1 MRKLLMS
8 CATAGSL
15 LLGAAGVAASQG
27 VAEATTTEQM
37 ACASAYTFANGMRN
51 MGQAQAGQPYEGYLD
66 QSPSVGGAFSVVS
79 GTVPP
84 GTMVAPSGE
93 AGTILGGTPT
103 TAGTYTFTVSGT
115 DHNGIP
121 IAPMTYQVTI
131 VRNYQPP
138 PVTIDNSS
146 VLPSGTF
153 ETFYVNVFHVSRG
166 SIPYTWSVVSGQLPP
181 GLYLAS
187 DITMSQ
193 TGDDLTG
200 TPRTTGTFT
209 FTMQV
214 TDGAGNKASKQF
226 SLTILPTPPPPPPP
240 PGHHHGQQ

>member
-1 MRKLLMS
+1 MRKLLVS
-8 CATAGSL
+8 RAAAGSL
-15 LLGAAGVAASQG
+15 ILGAAGVAASQG
-27 VAEATTTEQM
+27 AAAATTTEQM
-37 ACASAYTFANGMRN
+37 ACASGYTFANGICN

-66 QSPSVGGAFSVVS
+66 TSPLVGGTFSVVS

-115 DHNGIP
+115 DINLIP
-121 IAPMTYQVTI
+121 IAPMTYQITI
-131 VRNYQPP
+131 AGNYQPP
-138 PVTIDNSS
+138 PFTINGSS

-153 ETFYVNVFHVSRG
+153 ETYYTNVFSVSGG
-166 SIPYTWSVVSGQLPP
+166 SIPYTWSVLSGQLPP

-214 TDGAGNKASKQF
+214 TDGAGNKATKQF
-226 SLTILPTPPPPPPP
+226 SLTILPTPPPPPT
-240 PGHHHGQQ
+240 GHHHGQQ

>member
-1 MRKLLMS
+1 MRKLLVS
-8 CATAGSL
+8 CAAAGSL
-15 LLGAAGVAASQG
+15 LLGGAGVAASQG
-27 VAEATTTEQM
+27 AAEAATTEQM
-37 ACASAYTFANGMRN
+37 ACDYTFANGICN
-51 MGQAQAGQPYEGYLD
+51 MGQAQAGQQYEGFLD
-66 QSPSVGGAFSVVS
+66 VSPLDSGMFSVVS

-115 DHNGIP
+115 DYNGIP
-121 IAPMTYQVTI
+121 IAPMTYQITI
-131 VRNYQPP
+131 VGNYQPP
-138 PVTIDNSS
+138 PVTINGSS

-153 ETFYVNVFHVSRG
+153 ETYYTNVFSVSGG
-166 SIPYTWSVVSGQLPP
+166 SIPYTWSVLSGQLPP